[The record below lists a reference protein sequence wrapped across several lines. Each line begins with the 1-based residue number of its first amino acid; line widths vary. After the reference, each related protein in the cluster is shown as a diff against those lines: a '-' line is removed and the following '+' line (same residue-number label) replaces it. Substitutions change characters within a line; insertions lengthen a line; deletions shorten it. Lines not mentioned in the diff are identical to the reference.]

1 MFGKIA
7 VKIIFLE
14 DEEFFY
20 KIPFDL
26 RTLKGEEISFSI
38 KAKDPMIISGVYNS
52 ISIMDQGDVT
62 KIKGVQSW
70 LKQSE
75 LDLISIQE
83 IDIDKKYLEEA
94 EKITGSN
101 NCILIAD
108 NRNIDYY
115 HLGKDATETFI
126 NRHKVIDQLTKIFG
140 NNKQFREIIMFY
152 K

>member
-1 MFGKIA
+1 MFGKIE

-75 LDLISIQE
+75 LDLISIRE
-83 IDIDKKYLEEA
+83 IDIDKKYLEELGNSKIVMGKKI
-94 EKITGSN
+94 EKNSPWFKIRRFFKN
-101 NCILIAD
+101 
-108 NRNIDYY
+108 
-115 HLGKDATETFI
+115 KD
-126 NRHKVIDQLTKIFG
+126 D
-140 NNKQFREIIMFY
+140 
-152 K
+152 

>member
-26 RTLKGEEISFSI
+26 RTLKGEKISFSI

-75 LDLISIQE
+75 LDLISIRE
-83 IDIDKKYLEEA
+83 IDIDKKYLEELGNSKIVMGKKI
-94 EKITGSN
+94 EKNSPW
-101 NCILIAD
+101 
-108 NRNIDYY
+108 
-115 HLGKDATETFI
+115 F
-126 NRHKVIDQLTKIFG
+126 KIRRFFK
-140 NNKQFREIIMFY
+140 NEDD
-152 K
+152 

>member
-26 RTLKGEEISFSI
+26 RTLKGEEISFSV

-83 IDIDKKYLEEA
+83 IDIDKKYLEELGNSKIVMGKKI
-94 EKITGSN
+94 EKNSPW
-101 NCILIAD
+101 
-108 NRNIDYY
+108 
-115 HLGKDATETFI
+115 F
-126 NRHKVIDQLTKIFG
+126 KIRRFFK
-140 NNKQFREIIMFY
+140 NEDD
-152 K
+152 

>member
-75 LDLISIQE
+75 LDLISIRE
-83 IDIDKKYLEEA
+83 IDIDKKYLEELGNSKIVMGKKI
-94 EKITGSN
+94 EKNSPW
-101 NCILIAD
+101 
-108 NRNIDYY
+108 
-115 HLGKDATETFI
+115 F
-126 NRHKVIDQLTKIFG
+126 KIRRFFK
-140 NNKQFREIIMFY
+140 NEDD
-152 K
+152 

>member
-38 KAKDPMIISGVYNS
+38 KAKDPMIISGVYNL

-83 IDIDKKYLEEA
+83 IDIDKKYLEELGNSKIVMGKKI
-94 EKITGSN
+94 EKNSPW
-101 NCILIAD
+101 
-108 NRNIDYY
+108 
-115 HLGKDATETFI
+115 F
-126 NRHKVIDQLTKIFG
+126 KIRRFFK
-140 NNKQFREIIMFY
+140 NEDD
-152 K
+152 

>member
-83 IDIDKKYLEEA
+83 IDIDKKYLEELGNSKIVMGKKI
-94 EKITGSN
+94 EKNSPWFKIRRFFKN
-101 NCILIAD
+101 
-108 NRNIDYY
+108 
-115 HLGKDATETFI
+115 KD
-126 NRHKVIDQLTKIFG
+126 D
-140 NNKQFREIIMFY
+140 
-152 K
+152 

>member
-26 RTLKGEEISFSI
+26 RTLKGEEISFSV

-75 LDLISIQE
+75 LNLISIQE
-83 IDIDKKYLEEA
+83 IDIDKKYLEELGNSKIVMGKKI
-94 EKITGSN
+94 EKNSPW
-101 NCILIAD
+101 
-108 NRNIDYY
+108 
-115 HLGKDATETFI
+115 F
-126 NRHKVIDQLTKIFG
+126 KIRRFFK
-140 NNKQFREIIMFY
+140 NEDD
-152 K
+152 

>member
-83 IDIDKKYLEEA
+83 IDIDKKYLEELGNSKIVMGKKI
-94 EKITGSN
+94 EKNSPW
-101 NCILIAD
+101 
-108 NRNIDYY
+108 
-115 HLGKDATETFI
+115 F
-126 NRHKVIDQLTKIFG
+126 KIRRFFK
-140 NNKQFREIIMFY
+140 NEDD
-152 K
+152 

>member
-75 LDLISIQE
+75 LNLISIQE
-83 IDIDKKYLEEA
+83 IDIDKKYLEELGNSKIVMGKKI
-94 EKITGSN
+94 EKNSPW
-101 NCILIAD
+101 
-108 NRNIDYY
+108 
-115 HLGKDATETFI
+115 F
-126 NRHKVIDQLTKIFG
+126 KIRRFFK
-140 NNKQFREIIMFY
+140 NEDD
-152 K
+152 